1 MINLEPHELDVTNA
15 YEVLLQNSISYIRDN
30 ISKTDLSVEEM
41 ARDLNMSRT
50 NLHRKMKTLI
60 GQSPVELIRSV
71 RMKQAAYLLENSTLS
86 ISEVAY
92 GVGYNSLSYFSSSF
106 NSYWGVSPSV
116 YIKNKQEKKE

>member
-1 MINLEPHELDVTNA
+1 
-15 YEVLLQNSISYIRDN
+15 
-30 ISKTDLSVEEM
+30 M

-71 RMKQAAYLLENSTLS
+71 RMKQAAYLLENSSLS